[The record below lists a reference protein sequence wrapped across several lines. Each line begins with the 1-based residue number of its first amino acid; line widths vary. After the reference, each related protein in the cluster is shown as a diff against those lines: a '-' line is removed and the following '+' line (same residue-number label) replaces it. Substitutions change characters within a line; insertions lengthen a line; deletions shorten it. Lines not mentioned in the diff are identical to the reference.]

1 MHIFLDCY
9 ENKHCILWTRSR
21 VVYGGRGVYGREG
34 LLWEGGAYVGGR
46 SFYGRKKLLWEG
58 GASVGGRGFYE
69 RKGPL
74 WERSF
79 YGREG
84 LLWGEELLWE

>member
-1 MHIFLDCY
+1 M
-9 ENKHCILWTRSR
+9 
-21 VVYGGRGVYGREG
+21 
-34 LLWEGGAYVGGR
+34 GGR

-79 YGREG
+79 YGRE
-84 LLWGEELLWE
+84 EPLWEGGASVVADSQDLLHAQEPI